1 MVGKWE
7 RMMSKQQR
15 RKAVKK
21 VTKGESAP
29 VPVPAPTPA
38 PAPAPVPAPVR
49 EGWLRKIAKALFSRF

>member
-1 MVGKWE
+1 
-7 RMMSKQQR
+7 MSKQQR